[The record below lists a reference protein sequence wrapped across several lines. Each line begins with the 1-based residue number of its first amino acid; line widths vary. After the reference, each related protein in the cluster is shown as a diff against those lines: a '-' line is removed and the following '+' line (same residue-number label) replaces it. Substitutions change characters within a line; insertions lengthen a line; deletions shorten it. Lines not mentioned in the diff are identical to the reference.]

1 MSALLLELILCFKV
15 DYYKI
20 VILLS
25 LCFGL
30 TSCEVIRDTQ
40 ILKVFEKKNI
50 PTATVNQL
58 IMRERSNKEIFKS
71 VISATPSLSSVP
83 LRPKNITSHS
93 DRKKILNQLYLDRR
107 NAELNNDLIKLQEK
121 LIIDSR

>member
-1 MSALLLELILCFKV
+1 MSALLLELILYFKV

-30 TSCEVIRDTQ
+30 TSCEAMRDTQ

-71 VISATPSLSSVP
+71 VTSATPSLSSVP
-83 LRPKNITSHS
+83 LRPKNITSHA

-107 NAELNNDLIKLQEK
+107 NAQLNNDLIKLQEK
-121 LIIDSR
+121 LTIDSR

>member
-40 ILKVFEKKNI
+40 ILKFFEKKNI

>member
-30 TSCEVIRDTQ
+30 TSCEIIRDTQ

-58 IMRERSNKEIFKS
+58 IMRERSNKEIFKL

-107 NAELNNDLIKLQEK
+107 NAQLNNDLIKLQEK

>member
-58 IMRERSNKEIFKS
+58 IMRERSNKEIFKL

>member
-15 DYYKI
+15 DCYKI

-25 LCFGL
+25 LCLGL
-30 TSCEVIRDTQ
+30 TCCEVIQDTQ

-58 IMRERSNKEIFKS
+58 IMRERSNKEIFNS

-107 NAELNNDLIKLQEK
+107 NAQLNNDLIKLQEK
-121 LIIDSR
+121 

>member
-83 LRPKNITSHS
+83 LRPKSITSHS

-107 NAELNNDLIKLQEK
+107 NAQLNNDLIKLQEK